1 MEEHVTNLDTD
12 VKNLELGPFEENILD
27 FMVRDDKI
35 QLTDAQRKLEKFMRQ
50 PTSSKPVP

>member
-12 VKNLELGPFEENILD
+12 IKNLELGPFEENILD
-27 FMVRDDKI
+27 FMARDDKI